1 MRPTQLVSVYLNEDN
16 LTGGGSS
23 PTPSTLTFENALID
37 ASSETGGMFDITPT
51 NCRMQAAGTITGK
64 LGVFRLSGDLRAF
77 NGGPGSVTWD
87 AFLPPLAVA
96 PSTFGY
102 LLSAQR
108 GNFWRLTADIIVALD
123 GSVTLANA
131 TIVGAEGTYPNAF
144 RFDFTISC
152 QLA

>member
-1 MRPTQLVSVYLNEDN
+1 MQNAASS
-16 LTGGGSS
+16 GGGGGGDA
-23 PTPSTLTFENALID
+23 TLTFENALID

-51 NCRMQAAGTITGK
+51 NCRMQGAGTITGK

-77 NGGPGSVTWD
+77 NGGPGSVIWD

-102 LLSAQR
+102 LLAAQR
-108 GNFWRLTADIIVALD
+108 GNFYRLTADIVVALD
-123 GSVTLANA
+123 GSVTLSNA
-131 TIVGAEGTYPNAF
+131 IILGAEGSYPNAF